1 VNEWD
6 DFWETMFVLFV
17 NPWVLLAVIIVLVV
31 LSATGV
37 IPWGE
42 WL

>member
-1 VNEWD
+1 MDD
-6 DFWETMFVLFV
+6 DFWETMFILFAS
-17 NPWVLLAVIIVLVV
+17 WRVLLIVAVILIVLS
-31 LSATGV
+31 LAGV

>member
-1 VNEWD
+1 MDDWD
-6 DFWETMFVLFV
+6 DFWETMFIMFAS
-17 NPWVLLAVIIVLVV
+17 WRVLLVVAVVLIVLS
-31 LSATGV
+31 LTGV